1 MSYRLL
7 ADAVVVFHFTV
18 VVFVISG
25 GLLALRWRR
34 VAWVHLPVAAWVIF
48 AEWFHRICPLTYLE
62 NWLRERGGAES
73 YRGDFVSH
81 YIMPVLYPEGLT
93 DRMQLLLGTLIF
105 VTNLVL
111 YVLAFS
117 LVHRPSRRAAT
128 LH

>member
-1 MSYRLL
+1 MPYRPL
-7 ADAVVVFHFTV
+7 ADAVVVFHFAV
-18 VVFVISG
+18 VIFVVCG

-62 NWLRERGGAES
+62 NSLRERGGAES

-81 YIMPVLYPEGLT
+81 YIVPVLYPEGLT
-93 DRMQLLLGTLIF
+93 DRMQLVLGTLIF
-105 VTNLVL
+105 LSNLVL

-117 LVHRPSRRAAT
+117 LVHRLSRRAAT
-128 LH
+128 FH

>member
-7 ADAVVVFHFTV
+7 ADSVVVFHFAV
-18 VVFVISG
+18 VIFVVCG

-34 VAWVHLPVAAWVIF
+34 VAWVHLPVAAWVVF
-48 AEWFHRICPLTYLE
+48 AECFHRICPLTYLE

-81 YIMPVLYPEGLT
+81 YIVPVLYPEGLT
-93 DRMQLLLGTLIF
+93 DRMQLVLGTLIF
-105 VTNLVL
+105 LSNLVL

-117 LVHRPSRRAAT
+117 LVHRLSRRAAT
-128 LH
+128 FH